1 MAFRLPLGLLNHSL
15 RTPLLIGAAT
25 GTTLCLAP
33 KLLQRR
39 PLLLDSSPSSISAKD
54 WSINQYSNDAQV
66 PIVTRSGRFNV
77 RSVRQLSA
85 GSIIERSLTPSL
97 RSGLV
102 SGLAVSFFSKPL
114 ALLLGLLVVGVQT
127 AESYGIHL
135 VPYKTIQGY
144 AKNINV
150 RSAVQDNVAFKISFG
165 LMFALS
171 AFAELPSDM

>member
-25 GTTLCLAP
+25 GATICLAP
-33 KLLQRR
+33 KLLHRR
-39 PLLLDSSPSSISAKD
+39 PLLLDSSPSSVSAKD

-66 PIVTRSGRFNV
+66 PIVTRSGRLNV
-77 RSVRQLSA
+77 RSIRQFSA
-85 GSIIERSLTPSL
+85 GSII
-97 RSGLV
+97 GLV

-135 VPYKTIQGY
+135 IPYKTIQGY
-144 AKNINV
+144 AKNVNV
-150 RSAVQDNVAFKISFG
+150 RSVVQDNFAFKISFG